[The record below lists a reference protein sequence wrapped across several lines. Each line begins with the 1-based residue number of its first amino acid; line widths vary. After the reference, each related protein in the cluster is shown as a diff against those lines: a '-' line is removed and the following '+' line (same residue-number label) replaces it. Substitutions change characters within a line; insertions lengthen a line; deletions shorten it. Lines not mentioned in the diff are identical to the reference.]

1 MLYRGQKLIIAVKAR
16 TAAIISNTVAIVPL
30 IKSRKY
36 RTTIAAA
43 INNLMILSAGP
54 KLDFIQNSFGEQQS
68 C

>member
-43 INNLMILSAGP
+43 HLG
-54 KLDFIQNSFGEQQS
+54 KFGTDATL
-68 C
+68 